1 MRSCNFFLCCNGRRA
16 VSGALDMAR
25 YQFILLLARPS
36 CWACSRRF
44 GRTGRT
50 EVAAHR
56 VEVVC
61 HRGANAV
68 APENTWAA
76 ARQCVEWGADYIEVD
91 VRTSRDGVFYVLHDA
106 AVDRMT
112 NGTGRL
118 RDLTSDEIDRLD
130 AGAWFHPRFSGER
143 IPRLEP
149 FLERVR
155 GKAKV
160 FFDVKDADLSQ
171 LLTLVHTV
179 GLENDCFF
187 WFANNADARTFR
199 SLAPHLPLKINVST
213 LEGVRAAKVDFDAAI
228 IETGLDRLTPELV
241 AACQERDIQVMVLQS
256 HNDPDAFRRIL
267 AWQVDMVNLNHAD
280 TFLAV
285 QRAQADALGRSRPSD
300 SSRLR

>member
-1 MRSCNFFLCCNGRRA
+1 M
-16 VSGALDMAR
+16 
-25 YQFILLLARPS
+25 
-36 CWACSRRF
+36 
-44 GRTGRT
+44 
-50 EVAAHR
+50 AAHR

-76 ARQCVEWGADYIEVD
+76 ARQCIEWGADYIEVD

-106 AVDRMT
+106 AVDRTT

-118 RDLTSDEIDRLD
+118 SDLTSDEIDRLD

-171 LLTLVHTV
+171 LLALVHTV

-187 WFANNADARTFR
+187 WFANNADARAFR
-199 SLAPHLPLKINVST
+199 SVAPHLTLKINVST
-213 LEGVRAAKVDFDAAI
+213 VEGVRAAKADFDAAI

-241 AACQERDIQVMVLQS
+241 GACQERDIRVMVLQS
-256 HNDPDAFRRIL
+256 NNDPDAFRRIL
-267 AWQVDMVNLNHAD
+267 EWQVDMVNLNHAD
-280 TFLAV
+280 AFLAV
-285 QRAQADALGRSRPSD
+285 QRAHADALTGIPFAPR
-300 SSRLR
+300 

>member
-1 MRSCNFFLCCNGRRA
+1 M
-16 VSGALDMAR
+16 
-25 YQFILLLARPS
+25 
-36 CWACSRRF
+36 
-44 GRTGRT
+44 
-50 EVAAHR
+50 AAHR

-61 HRGANAV
+61 HRGANAA
-68 APENTWAA
+68 APENTCAA

-106 AVDRMT
+106 AVNRTT

-171 LLTLVHTV
+171 LLALVHAV

-187 WFANNADARTFR
+187 WFANNTDARAFR

-213 LEGVRAAKVDFDAAI
+213 MEGVRAAKADFDAAI

-241 AACQERDIQVMVLQS
+241 GACQERDIRVMVLQS

-267 AWQVDMVNLNHAD
+267 EWQVDMVNLNHAD
-280 TFLAV
+280 AFLAV
-285 QRAQADALGRSRPSD
+285 QRAQANALTGLPFAPR
-300 SSRLR
+300 

>member
-1 MRSCNFFLCCNGRRA
+1 
-16 VSGALDMAR
+16 
-25 YQFILLLARPS
+25 
-36 CWACSRRF
+36 
-44 GRTGRT
+44 
-50 EVAAHR
+50 VAAHR

-61 HRGANAV
+61 HRGANAL

-106 AVDRMT
+106 AVDRTT

-187 WFANNADARTFR
+187 WFANNADARAFR

-213 LEGVRAAKVDFDAAI
+213 MEGVRAAKADFDAAI

-241 AACQERDIQVMVLQS
+241 AACQERDIRVMVLQS
-256 HNDPDAFRRIL
+256 HNNPDAFRGIL
-267 AWQVDMVNLNHAD
+267 EWQVDMVNLNHAD
-280 TFLAV
+280 AFLAV
-285 QRAQADALGRSRPSD
+285 QRAQANALTGLPFAPR
-300 SSRLR
+300 

>member
-1 MRSCNFFLCCNGRRA
+1 
-16 VSGALDMAR
+16 MAR
-25 YQFILLLARPS
+25 TP

-76 ARQCVEWGADYIEVD
+76 ARQCIEWGADYIEVD

-106 AVDRMT
+106 AVDRTT

-149 FLERVR
+149 FLGRVR

-187 WFANNADARTFR
+187 WFANNADARAFR

-213 LEGVRAAKVDFDAAI
+213 MEGVRAAKADFDAAI

-241 AACQERDIQVMVLQS
+241 GACQERDIRVMVLQS
-256 HNDPDAFRRIL
+256 NNDPDAFRRIL
-267 AWQVDMVNLNHAD
+267 EWQIDMVNLNHAD

-285 QRAQADALGRSRPSD
+285 QRAQADALTGLPFAPR
-300 SSRLR
+300 

>member
-1 MRSCNFFLCCNGRRA
+1 M
-16 VSGALDMAR
+16 
-25 YQFILLLARPS
+25 
-36 CWACSRRF
+36 
-44 GRTGRT
+44 
-50 EVAAHR
+50 AAHR

-106 AVDRMT
+106 AVDRTT

-179 GLENDCFF
+179 GRNWKRASATKPMYL
-187 WFANNADARTFR
+187 ATHPISQPAYRTR
-199 SLAPHLPLKINVST
+199 PT
-213 LEGVRAAKVDFDAAI
+213 LV
-228 IETGLDRLTPELV
+228 P
-241 AACQERDIQVMVLQS
+241 CS
-256 HNDPDAFRRIL
+256 
-267 AWQVDMVNLNHAD
+267 
-280 TFLAV
+280 
-285 QRAQADALGRSRPSD
+285 
-300 SSRLR
+300 

>member
-1 MRSCNFFLCCNGRRA
+1 M
-16 VSGALDMAR
+16 
-25 YQFILLLARPS
+25 
-36 CWACSRRF
+36 
-44 GRTGRT
+44 
-50 EVAAHR
+50 AAHR

-106 AVDRMT
+106 AVDRTT

-118 RDLTSDEIDRLD
+118 RDLTSDEIDRID

-171 LLTLVHTV
+171 LLALVHTV

-187 WFANNADARTFR
+187 WFANNADARAFR

-213 LEGVRAAKVDFDAAI
+213 MEGVRAAKADFDAAI

-241 AACQERDIQVMVLQS
+241 AACQERDIRVMVLQS
-256 HNDPDAFRRIL
+256 NNDPDAFRRIL
-267 AWQVDMVNLNHAD
+267 EWQVDMVNLNHAD

-285 QRAQADALGRSRPSD
+285 QRAQPDALTGLPLAPR
-300 SSRLR
+300 